1 MKQQE
6 LNLEVKKLKA
16 KKVKFVMD
24 LSEPEHKQ
32 LKTMAFN
39 LDKTIKDLI
48 LDTLKIVRKI

>member
-6 LNLEVKKLKA
+6 LKLEVKKLKA

-24 LSEPEHKQ
+24 LTELEHKQ

-39 LDKTIKDLI
+39 LEKTIKDLI
-48 LDTLKIVRKI
+48 LDTLKIVR